1 MICNTELEHVFQ
13 GKDLSVM
20 MDEDL
25 RFEDHIS
32 LKVNKANSIIGL
44 IRSFDGE
51 LFKRLYTTAVWA
63 PHLEVAVWAP
73 HLEVAVWAPHLVNYK
88 DVIEN
93 VQKRATKLV
102 NGFSN
107 LEYSQRLR
115 KLELGYS
122 RIKLVH

>member
-1 MICNTELEHVFQ
+1 MGKHTHRYMICNTELEHVFQ

-73 HLEVAVWAPHLVNYK
+73 HLVNYK